1 MTTQLNAQIKTA
13 LEEIKAQNVIE
24 LDVREQSDITDFLII
39 ASGTSNRHVKS
50 VANRVVEE
58 LKPQGVRPLG
68 MEGLTDG
75 EWVLVD
81 YGDTVLHVM
90 LPQARDFYELEK
102 LWSKVP
108 ANRLRE
114 QGESAAEGKRSW
126 CVWAIRCPAGWRRG
140 GATITSACRG
150 SSP

>member
-114 QGESAAEGKRSW
+114 QGESAAE
-126 CVWAIRCPAGWRRG
+126 
-140 GATITSACRG
+140 
-150 SSP
+150 